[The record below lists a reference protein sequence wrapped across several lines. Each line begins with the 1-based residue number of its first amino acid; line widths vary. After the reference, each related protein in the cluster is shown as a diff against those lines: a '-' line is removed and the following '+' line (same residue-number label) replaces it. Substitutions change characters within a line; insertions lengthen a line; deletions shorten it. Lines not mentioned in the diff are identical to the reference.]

1 MHYKFKEKNRQIIGL
16 DIGNIPERLIAKY
29 LDMYD
34 GVRSEVSHATNV
46 MRIQT

>member
-1 MHYKFKEKNRQIIGL
+1 MYKKLKEKDREIIEL
-16 DIGNIPERLIAKY
+16 DFGDTQEKLKGEY

-34 GVRSEVSHATNV
+34 GVRSEVSCTINL